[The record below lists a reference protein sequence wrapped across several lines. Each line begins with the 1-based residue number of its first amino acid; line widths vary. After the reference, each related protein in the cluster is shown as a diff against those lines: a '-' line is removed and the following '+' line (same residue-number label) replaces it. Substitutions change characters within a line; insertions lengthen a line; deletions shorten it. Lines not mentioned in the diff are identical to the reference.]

1 MTLVYR
7 VQAIYFCSAIEKN
20 GALPPITVGGFYLPN
35 YGAGK
40 AGPQAFDPN
49 KNYMGVVIMAV
60 HANGQWYNDHSKTF
74 L

>member
-1 MTLVYR
+1 MNPT
-7 VQAIYFCSAIEKN
+7 N

-35 YGAGK
+35 YGGGK

-49 KNYMGVVIMAV
+49 KNYMGFVIMAV
-60 HANGQWYNDHSKTF
+60 HANGQWYTDHSKTF